1 MRTLPPNLR
10 GSKLMLSSLLNSI
23 IAIELLKPSN
33 QLFINTP
40 KIDDT
45 LIFSNKLGEFSALLP
60 EMSFEVISLFQI
72 LGIFSQK
79 GTKINIKHSN
89 EINENLK
96 RRIGGSNIILKF
108 TQDIF
113 PSGWIGER
121 YFVSGSI
128 KFFSDKVD
136 FGENEILFS
145 SDKDELSKML
155 INARNSW

>member
-1 MRTLPPNLR
+1 
-10 GSKLMLSSLLNSI
+10 
-23 IAIELLKPSN
+23 
-33 QLFINTP
+33 
-40 KIDDT
+40 
-45 LIFSNKLGEFSALLP
+45 
-60 EMSFEVISLFQI
+60 MSFEVISLFQI

-145 SDKDELSKML
+145 SDKDELSKIL